1 MYETKAFWAEPFFID
16 LYYTL
21 KLSFSSFSKR
31 TAFFSPNRQSYGGI
45 MKTTTE
51 KFYKSNRQV
60 QIFPIITSS
69 VAFLLDCQCQCLLWA
84 CLSLDCFYW
93 VAAQA

>member
-1 MYETKAFWAEPFFID
+1 
-16 LYYTL
+16 
-21 KLSFSSFSKR
+21 
-31 TAFFSPNRQSYGGI
+31 

-51 KFYKSNRQV
+51 KFYKSKKQV
-60 QIFPIITSS
+60 QIIPKVLTSS
-69 VAFLLDCQCQCLLWA
+69 VASLWDCRCQCLLRV